1 MLRTE
6 VGKWRKIKLTK
17 IKIYFLNINALKLK
31 LKTRMWQEKLT
42 MYLQCLFKSSF
53 GTSCIKAINWYCR
66 SYKYTLTDGVRT
78 RHRPPPT
85 PTSWGPLECNDPI
98 GPLTHVTKLALSIG
112 RLERAMPK
120 YGLVHLGKNRL
131 WIWILIVRVSWKPK
145 CAYKSGSALVLWPG
159 HLAQAPEGSR
169 WRVSLVNFLLLCC
182 CRCWLRRKKDA

>member
-1 MLRTE
+1 MLRKE

-85 PTSWGPLECNDPI
+85 SWGPLECNDPI

-112 RLERAMPK
+112 RLERA
-120 YGLVHLGKNRL
+120 HAQ
-131 WIWILIVRVSWKPK
+131 IWTCTSWKKTGYEYESWSFECP
-145 CAYKSGSALVLWPG
+145 
-159 HLAQAPEGSR
+159 GSR
-169 WRVSLVNFLLLCC
+169 NVPINQAQPWSFGLGILPRP
-182 CRCWLRRKKDA
+182 LRGVDDGFHW